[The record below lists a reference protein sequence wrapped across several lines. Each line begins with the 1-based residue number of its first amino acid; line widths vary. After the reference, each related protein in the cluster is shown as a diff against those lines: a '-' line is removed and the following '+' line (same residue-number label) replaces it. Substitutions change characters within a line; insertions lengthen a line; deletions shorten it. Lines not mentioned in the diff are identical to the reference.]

1 MVTNIIGNGAS
12 SFRIK
17 RPLITTNGLVSEVD
31 ETVKGHLDELNTLL
45 SKRIFLRDI
54 LDGNTGDD
62 LAVAISQGF
71 GQLSHDVED
80 LTSTVADEPGSSQTL
95 PSQGRGGRGRRTTA
109 PSSIG
114 DEFGISPDESLGQG
128 MGGSAGASGTGKNPS
143 PIKTLLS
150 LPLTPKQVPENR
162 WADGSLLQTIRH
174 TPDSPDKVSLSDYV
188 ETTPEL
194 SALKYAFESN
204 LAFNRFNLDFNT
216 KTVIEDYP
224 AIRDYLI
231 AWSYAVMGARDING
245 VNNFIFSNRSGAK
258 NIADYAIVSAA
269 RTLIDRNKLRVHEA
283 NLDNSPIVAKIKDAG
298 LLMTDTSFEPTAL
311 DLIRNFILNARESH
325 LIDNAGIGPIPANIR
340 PQLIQAIRNSPIPI
354 TAENVRSFMPL
365 FVSRI
370 MGTGGSTADAPQTE
384 FEQQQADSD
393 FEVEFFTDD
402 KTQVQISISAVKCA
416 AQMFYSMV
424 LDNDFHVFDT
434 VNFLTHKELVN
445 KKIEIRDGRLRDD
458 LQHYVF
464 SNRFSR
470 QRGNLSRT
478 ETLEDR
484 TRPAERQMFYRQV
497 FGYGNAQVSEDSA
510 VNTEFPRLWKVLVLE
525 SAKYLERAQSSFNP
539 DSYVSRQ
546 NVMQAVEDLQYNL
559 STFCTGMANVITPLI
574 NDELN
579 FVVKRILMHPRVIQ
593 MVPTASTWWQVV
605 ESVQQDMG
613 HPRPKST
620 VIYNKAKLGY
630 DIIRAIADYTP
641 QSFEDDGTFSAFIS
655 TVDAFITTQSILQD
669 ALTDDLKKDQEDGGS
684 KNGMAHNGMYPPA
697 MPMQPPTGA
706 SPPPSASGGQDE
718 WDF

>member
-1 MVTNIIGNGAS
+1 MVTNIISNGAS

-17 RPLITTNGLVSEVD
+17 RPLMTTNGLISEVD
-31 ETVKGHLDELNTLL
+31 TTVKGHLEELNTLL

-54 LDGNTGDD
+54 LDGNIGDD

-80 LTSTVADEPGSSQTL
+80 LTATVTDEQGSSQTL
-95 PSQGRGGRGRRTTA
+95 PSQGRGGRGKRTNA
-109 PSSIG
+109 SSGIG
-114 DEFGISPDESLGQG
+114 EEFGVPPDEALGQG
-128 MGGSAGASGTGKNPS
+128 MNGGAGASGMGKNPS

-150 LPLTPKQVPENR
+150 LPLAPKQVPENR
-162 WADGSLLQTIRH
+162 WADGSLLQIIRH

-216 KTVIEDYP
+216 KTVVEDYP

-258 NIADYAIVSAA
+258 NVADYAIVSAA
-269 RTLIDRNKLRVHEA
+269 RTLIERNKLRVHDA
-283 NLDNSPIVAKIKDAG
+283 NLDNSPIVTKIKDAA
-298 LLMTDTSFEPTAL
+298 LLMTVTSFETTAL
-311 DLIRNFILNARESH
+311 DVIRNFILNARESH
-325 LIDNAGIGPIPANIR
+325 LIDTAGIGPIPANIR

-354 TAENVRSFMPL
+354 TAENVKAFMPL
-365 FVSRI
+365 FVSQVL
-370 MGTGGSTADAPQTE
+370 GTGSSTADVPQTD
-384 FEQQQADSD
+384 FEQTQADSD

-424 LDNDFHVFDT
+424 LDTDFHVFDT
-434 VNFLTHKELVN
+434 VNFLTHNELVN
-445 KKIEIRDGRLRDD
+445 KKVEIRDGRLRDD

-464 SNRFSR
+464 SNRFPRLKS
-470 QRGNLSRT
+470 NLSKT

-497 FGYGNAQVSEDSA
+497 FGYGNAKVSDNAA
-510 VNTEFPRLWKVLVLE
+510 VNSEFPRLWKVLILE
-525 SAKYLERAQSSFNP
+525 SAKYLQRAQTSFNP

-546 NVMQAVEDLQYNL
+546 NVMQAIEDLQYNL
-559 STFCTGMANVITPLI
+559 SIYCTGMANVITPLI
-574 NDELN
+574 HEELK

-593 MVPTASTWWQVV
+593 IVPTTTTWWQVV
-605 ESVQQDMG
+605 ESIQQEMG
-613 HPRPKST
+613 HPRPKGT

-641 QSFEDDGTFSAFIS
+641 QAFEDDGTFSQFIS

-669 ALTDDLKKDQEDGGS
+669 ALTDDLKKDQEDNSGR
-684 KNGMAHNGMYPPA
+684 NGASQNGMYPPA
-697 MPMQPPTGA
+697 AMPM
-706 SPPPSASGGQDE
+706 PSAGAPASERHDE